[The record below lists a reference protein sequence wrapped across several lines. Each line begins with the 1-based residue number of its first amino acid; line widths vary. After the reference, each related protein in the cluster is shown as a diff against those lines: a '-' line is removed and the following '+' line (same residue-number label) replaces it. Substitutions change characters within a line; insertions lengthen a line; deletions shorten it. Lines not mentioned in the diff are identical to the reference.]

1 MRHRLIQQICS
12 KLIVKDAEMISNDLI
27 VNFKHIRRI
36 NPVFLS
42 MCEQVF
48 AFVKKF
54 VSVLI
59 Q

>member
-48 AFVKKF
+48 AYLLKNLF
-54 VSVLI
+54 
-59 Q
+59 QY

>member
-27 VNFKHIRRI
+27 VNFKHIRLI

-48 AFVKKF
+48 AYLLKNLF
-54 VSVLI
+54 
-59 Q
+59 QY

>member
-1 MRHRLIQQICS
+1 M
-12 KLIVKDAEMISNDLI
+12 VKDAEMISNDLI

-48 AFVKKF
+48 AYLLKNLF
-54 VSVLI
+54 
-59 Q
+59 QY